1 MEGFQKVTNASD
13 LPEGRMM
20 VVEVGSE
27 SILLANVSGE
37 FYAIAEACSH
47 FGGPLADGWLNGDE
61 VECPWHGS
69 RFCLKTGEVVKQPAT
84 EPVARYSVRI
94 EGDDV
99 YVGPAE

>member
-1 MEGFQKVTNASD
+1 MVKVANTSTRYVFLKPGSIWRTGSGSAVSNLD
-13 LPEGRMM
+13 GRD
-20 VVEVGSE
+20 
-27 SILLANVSGE
+27 VS
-37 FYAIAEACSH
+37 
-47 FGGPLADGWLNGDE
+47 GGPLADGWLNGDE

-69 RFCLKTGEVVKQPAT
+69 RFCVKTGEVVKQPAT